1 MKNVRVLLNNVEKV
15 KDFVDLI
22 EKSGA
27 MCEIGDGNYFVD
39 ARSIIGIFSLDTSK
53 PLDLKIDGNSF
64 DTLVEKINKYVVN

>member
-1 MKNVRVLLNNVEKV
+1 
-15 KDFVDLI
+15 
-22 EKSGA
+22 